1 MTFISWREVR
11 EVQNRIVVFRRQ
23 GRNFVTY
30 ALCVARVEVES
41 GIFNL
46 RGSEITNIVEDLK
59 TKETSK
65 L

>member
-1 MTFISWREVR
+1 MREVPS
-11 EVQNRIVVFRRQ
+11 RIVVFRRQ

-30 ALCVARVEVES
+30 ALYVARVEVES
-41 GIFNL
+41 GIVNL